1 MRVIKIGFPGNK
13 SNRVKEIAELT
24 KNGNYKRVVEVF
36 GGSCVISNNLL
47 KEKIVEEAIANDY
60 DHHFDKFEEYIEF
73 KKDLVGKLLNL
84 GFEKA
89 KDKKLSKEKQEILQ
103 ALLKDQ
109 ESNLLKYLSKNFVF
123 SCKIAAGTM
132 KMQDFTYFMNE
143 IEVDNDIEYIKN
155 LRNVGLD
162 SLDYID
168 FMEKYIKN
176 DDKNTIVIV
185 DPPYLNSA
193 QKQYGDEFFGLEK
206 TIKLLNVLKEKRNDF
221 IFFNQKKED
230 STELLKLYGFDFM
243 YSTKQVSM
251 SGATKRED
259 FMAYVKFDE
268 VTDITGQD

>member
-1 MRVIKIGFPGNK
+1 MKIIKTAFSGSK
-13 SNRVKEIAELT
+13 ANRVKEIMELIRSD
-24 KNGNYKRVVEVF
+24 NYKRVVEVF

-47 KEKIVEEAIANDY
+47 KEKIVDEAVANDY
-60 DHHFDKFEEYIEF
+60 DHYFDKFEEYIEF
-73 KKDLVGKLLNL
+73 KRDLVEKLLNL
-84 GFEKA
+84 GFEKV
-89 KDKKLSKEKQEILQ
+89 KNKKLSKEKQEILQ
-103 ALLKDQ
+103 DLLKDQ

-123 SCKIAAGTM
+123 SCRRAAGTM
-132 KMQDFTYFMNE
+132 KIEDFIYFMNE

-176 DDKNTIVIV
+176 NDKNTIVIV
-185 DPPYLNSA
+185 DPPYLNSS
-193 QKQYGDEFFGLEK
+193 QKQYGNEFFGLEK
-206 TIKLLNVLKEKRNDF
+206 TIKLLNVLKDKGNNF

-230 STELLKLYGFDFM
+230 SIELLKLYGFDFI

-259 FMAYVKFDE
+259 FMAYVKF
-268 VTDITGQD
+268 